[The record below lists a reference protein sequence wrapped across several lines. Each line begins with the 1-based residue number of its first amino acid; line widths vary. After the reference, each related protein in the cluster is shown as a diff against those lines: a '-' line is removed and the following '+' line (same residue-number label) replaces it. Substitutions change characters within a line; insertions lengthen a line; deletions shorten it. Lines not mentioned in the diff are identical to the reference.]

1 MRHPGNYVVIKTE
14 RSLRFQLEMVT
25 CKILNSLPPMDTRN
39 LQLQT
44 EQISSEKTLKA
55 GWATPIRWVNKKLK
69 HIKAGRRGWDTTSPQ
84 TSPPHTPPLP
94 QFLPEEPSLPTP
106 HWAPPLL
113 RPSPYRRAPQTSRT
127 FENEQGSSPG
137 DPKGSSKT
145 EKGS

>member
-55 GWATPIRWVNKKLK
+55 G
-69 HIKAGRRGWDTTSPQ
+69 
-84 TSPPHTPPLP
+84 
-94 QFLPEEPSLPTP
+94 
-106 HWAPPLL
+106 
-113 RPSPYRRAPQTSRT
+113 
-127 FENEQGSSPG
+127 
-137 DPKGSSKT
+137 
-145 EKGS
+145 